1 MTRKGQQPGP
11 RMTLQTLAVLQAM
24 LEAPAEARY
33 GLEIADVVRFPT
45 GTIYP
50 ILARLER
57 AGWVTSAFE
66 DVDPAAVGR
75 PRRRLYTLTGSG
87 ALAARR
93 ALANGRRLITPS
105 PSYEPDRFLPGRGR
119 A

>member
-1 MTRKGQQPGP
+1 
-11 RMTLQTLAVLQAM
+11 MTLQTLAVLQAM
-24 LEAPAEARY
+24 LETPTEPHY
-33 GLEIADVVRFPT
+33 GLAIAAAVAFPT

-66 DVDPAAVGR
+66 DVDPSVAGR

-87 ALAARR
+87 AAAARR
-93 ALANGRRLITPS
+93 ALADGRQLITPS
-105 PSYEPDRFLPGRGR
+105 PSYGPDRLLPGGGL

>member
-1 MTRKGQQPGP
+1 MTRRAQRADP

-24 LEAPAEARY
+24 LETPAEPRY
-33 GLEIADVVRFPT
+33 GLEIADAVRFPT

-50 ILARLER
+50 ILARLEQ
-57 AGWVTSAFE
+57 AGWVESE
-66 DVDPAAVGR
+66 WENVSPAVAGR

-87 ALAARR
+87 AVAARR
-93 ALANGRRLITPS
+93 ALADGRRLIAPS
-105 PSYEPDRFLPGRGR
+105 PSYEPDGLLPGAGL